1 MPTAA
6 SERAP
11 TFTTNAAALT
21 AKLNR
26 SAGKIEDPRALLE
39 QCRRILSEQESE
51 VWATDGAALEAA
63 WKQAV
68 RPDLKISSELLVAS
82 GALKASMSDTDA
94 GRIRG
99 ATLRI
104 KVKPYYGFFH
114 QFGTTKMDARPFS
127 GISDSSMRLIM
138 QRFQE
143 ATGED
148 LGV

>member
-1 MPTAA
+1 MPSNA
-6 SERAP
+6 AP

-21 AKLNR
+21 AKLN
-26 SAGKIEDPRALLE
+26 SASGKIEDPRALLE
-39 QCRRILSEQESE
+39 QCRRILSEQETE
-51 VWATDGAALEAA
+51 VWATEGAALEAA

-68 RPDLKISSELLVAS
+68 QPDRKVNSELLVAS
-82 GALKASMSDTDA
+82 GALKSSMSDADA

-127 GISDSSMRLIM
+127 GISDNSMRLIM

-143 ATGED
+143 ATDQD